1 MNDQV
6 SVIKKLL
13 SVTDEQTFKSKGGKH
28 DFKKKKNSPL

>member
-1 MNDQV
+1 MNHQV

-28 DFKKKKNSPL
+28 DF